1 MFKTCYGRCDVRNEL
16 IEDPVFQYRMRLVR
30 EGEILRGEFW
40 VEPGGGGR
48 VEHYHPTVE
57 ERFEMLD
64 GEITYRA
71 DGRKH
76 VAGRGSKFTIPA
88 SARHSFAN
96 TGSGTAHFLVQ
107 MEPALRMA
115 ELFEDAAA
123 LGQAGK
129 WTTIGRH
136 GIPTGP
142 RAVIEMA
149 DFLDRYHEIFVP
161 TSPPPALQR
170 FAVPP
175 LARLARRRGRV
186 R

>member
-1 MFKTCYGRCDVRNEL
+1 
-16 IEDPVFQYRMRLVR
+16 
-30 EGEILRGEFW
+30 
-40 VEPGGGGR
+40 
-48 VEHYHPTVE
+48 
-57 ERFEMLD
+57 MLD

-76 VAGRGSKFTIPA
+76 LAGRGSKFTIPA
-88 SARHSFAN
+88 GARHSFAN

-115 ELFEDAAA
+115 ELFQDAAA

-170 FAVPP
+170 LAVPP
-175 LARLARRRGRV
+175 LARLARRRGRGA
-186 R
+186 